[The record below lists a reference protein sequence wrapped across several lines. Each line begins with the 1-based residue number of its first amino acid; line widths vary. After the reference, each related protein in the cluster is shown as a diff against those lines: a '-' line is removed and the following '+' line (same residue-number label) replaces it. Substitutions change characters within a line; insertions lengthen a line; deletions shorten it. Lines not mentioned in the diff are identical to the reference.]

1 MALSE
6 TALATA
12 AVTIIR
18 SVMGSVAS
26 GASEQVGAKIIDL
39 LQSKLQIILKPEQ
52 VKQQQ
57 KQLEGAISAKAIVDG
72 TFKSELESL
81 VNEFEKTVNS
91 NPYYQ
96 QENIQINQQDI
107 SGPAIGIN
115 NNVGS
120 QFFRS

>member
-6 TALATA
+6 IDLAIAT
-12 AVTIIR
+12 VKVVR
-18 SVMGSVAS
+18 SVMGSVAN
-26 GASEQVGAKIIDL
+26 GASEQIGAKIIDL

-52 VKQQQ
+52 VKQ
-57 KQLEGAISAKAIVDG
+57 KQNQLKEAISAKATVDS

-81 VNEFEKTVNS
+81 VNEFQKTVNS
-91 NPYYQ
+91 DSYYQ

-115 NNVGS
+115 NNVGP
-120 QFFRS
+120 QFFR